1 MELTIVKIRY
11 SITHGLFKNDMSEAI
26 NNNQVSPTYV
36 TSGQNVE
43 ISKLSHKKEMVIAQ
57 HSHEEQ
63 MQQMK
68 DKKDIIIYELGWVG
82 RFFGGEKNSSKNI
95 TAALNILLIIGA
107 SSISL
112 IIYFDKGDSDFIK
125 AIWASITP
133 IVSLSLGYLF
143 GKK

>member
-11 SITHGLFKNDMSEAI
+11 SITHGLFKNDMSEAV
-26 NNNQVSPTYV
+26 NNNLVSPTYV

-43 ISKLSHKKEMVIAQ
+43 ISKLSHKKEMVMAQ

-95 TAALNILLIIGA
+95 TAAL
-107 SSISL
+107 
-112 IIYFDKGDSDFIK
+112 
-125 AIWASITP
+125 T
-133 IVSLSLGYLF
+133 
-143 GKK
+143 

>member
-1 MELTIVKIRY
+1 
-11 SITHGLFKNDMSEAI
+11 
-26 NNNQVSPTYV
+26 
-36 TSGQNVE
+36 
-43 ISKLSHKKEMVIAQ
+43 MVMAQ

-68 DKKDIIIYELGWVG
+68 DKKDIIICELGWVG

-107 SSISL
+107 SAISL
-112 IIYFDKGDSDFIK
+112 IIYFDKGDTDFIK